1 MKSIIRYGTAA
12 AALAAALTLTL
23 TMAPA
28 AQAADGVYKITP
40 ETKTVG
46 VHVGD
51 TIKFVDQQTG
61 QSFTEH
67 FEYGSPLPFDLN
79 QIAPAGA
86 LGGQHV
92 TVYVW
97 GERGHI

>member
-12 AALAAALTLTL
+12 AALAAALTL

-67 FEYGSPLPFDLN
+67 FDTESQPFDLN

-97 GERGHI
+97 GENGAIDG